1 MSLAGHAAH
10 IATMANQLSLKP
22 ESCAPYATVKAA
34 AQPEPPELGY
44 RLFTPE
50 FLDELEEYH
59 RVLAVG
65 RISA

>member
-1 MSLAGHAAH
+1 
-10 IATMANQLSLKP
+10 MANQLSLKP